1 MSILTEAITLVDGD
15 RQAMYGPPASDYARV
30 GQITSAA
37 LSVEWTACDAL
48 VQMLAVK
55 LARIGHGVSADF
67 TAQELRDSL
76 VDLAGYAHCL
86 HEALIERDRTRQH
99 ADLPATHN

>member
-1 MSILTEAITLVDGD
+1 MSILTEALDLVDGD
-15 RQAMYGPPASDYARV
+15 RQSMYGAPAYDYARV
-30 GQITSAA
+30 ATITSAA
-37 LSVEWTACDAL
+37 LSAEWTACDAL

-67 TAQELRDSL
+67 TAAQLRDSL

-86 HEALIERDRTRQH
+86 HEALVERDYNRPPINTRQE
-99 ADLPATHN
+99 PT

>member
-1 MSILTEAITLVDGD
+1 MSILDEAARLVTGD
-15 RQAMYGPPASDYARV
+15 RQDAYGPPEVDYDRVAR
-30 GQITSAA
+30 ITSAA

-67 TAQELRDSL
+67 TADVLRDSL
-76 VDLAGYAHCL
+76 VDLAGYADCL
-86 HEALIERDRTRQH
+86 DRALIARDAARPAINTRQE
-99 ADLPATHN
+99 P